1 MDLGISGRVALVAA
15 GSRGLGYA
23 SARQLALEG
32 VRVSLCSRSTEAS
45 SDAADRLR
53 RETGAEVLGVAA
65 DLSDADETR
74 RWVDETTDR
83 LGPPDILVA
92 NGPGPATG
100 SFLDHGDDQWRA
112 ACEVVVVNVARQ
124 IRLALPGMLERGW
137 GRVVVI
143 NSFTARQPLTNL
155 TLSNAVRAGVLGLVK
170 TVSVEVG
177 SRGVTV
183 NSVLPGPTATD
194 RLLELLDANADRLG
208 VDRDEAGRQMAQDA
222 PITRLG
228 RPEEVGAAVAFLCS
242 EPAAFITG
250 TALTVDGGATRGI

>member
-32 VRVSLCSRSTEAS
+32 VSVSLCSRGTDASAEA
-45 SDAADRLR
+45 AEQLR
-53 RETGAEVLGVAA
+53 RETGVEVLGVAA
-65 DLSDADETR
+65 DLSDPEQTR
-74 RWVDETTDR
+74 RWVEETTDR
-83 LGPPDILVA
+83 LGPVEILVA

-100 SFLDHGDDQWRA
+100 SFLDHGDEEWRT
-112 ACEVVVVNVARQ
+112 ACEVVLVNLARQ
-124 IRLALPGMLERGW
+124 IRLTVPGMLERGW

-143 NSFTARQPLTNL
+143 NSFTARQPRANL

-183 NSVLPGPTATD
+183 NSVLPGPTATQ
-194 RLLELLDANADRLG
+194 RLVDLLDADADRLG
-208 VDRDEAGRQMAQDA
+208 VDREEAGRQRAQDA
-222 PITRLG
+222 PIPRLG

-250 TALTVDGGATRGI
+250 AALTVDGGATRGI